1 MVEQEDSELTSSHRH
16 TKITAMYTASTDEH
30 DLKTSRKDFPQ
41 LKTQRRNHN
50 ETGRGGSD
58 TVQSRSTPQGRQST
72 NRRIITTAEVFPEE

>member
-41 LKTQRRNHN
+41 LK
-50 ETGRGGSD
+50 
-58 TVQSRSTPQGRQST
+58 
-72 NRRIITTAEVFPEE
+72 I